1 MLILSQTPHH
11 VQIYFYT
18 LCLKYILDN
27 NLFECSENAGVWLPP
42 SDGFDVA
49 SPSLLDIKS
58 IDLNLLSSPLDL
70 LIFRRLPLLL
80 AQRQDQV
87 QWHFNPSCK
96 AALANIIRLILVLQA
111 GWGERNILTTQF
123 YVWSANDQSILQANL
138 IHAALSSDANVD
150 DARLCIGALSQGAAL
165 LQTAYQPILL
175 SGALL
180 GFLSKKKRMKKEYQ
194 AYLLRM
200 NLPTHGTAE
209 DCRKRV
215 EAAIIKLKEEKD
227 NFLRTARKRREL
239 GEVPRIV
246 VLKREIERTF
256 ALPVAGYWDL
266 QDCTVIML
274 PQKAVDKPPSEEE
287 LYRIFRHGT
296 DAELS
301 TSMKA
306 RNHAIH
312 DVLMN
317 MRERTRPPSGPQ
329 LLLNEAKVLSV
340 NFMDLCRNVT
350 LRKLFY
356 MQQVNTRGP
365 FEWNILKASSLRSWL
380 S

>member
-1 MLILSQTPHH
+1 
-11 VQIYFYT
+11 
-18 LCLKYILDN
+18 
-27 NLFECSENAGVWLPP
+27 
-42 SDGFDVA
+42 
-49 SPSLLDIKS
+49 
-58 IDLNLLSSPLDL
+58 
-70 LIFRRLPLLL
+70 
-80 AQRQDQV
+80 
-87 QWHFNPSCK
+87 
-96 AALANIIRLILVLQA
+96 
-111 GWGERNILTTQF
+111 
-123 YVWSANDQSILQANL
+123 
-138 IHAALSSDANVD
+138 LSSDANVD
-150 DARLCIGALSQGAAL
+150 DARLCIGALAQGAAL

-194 AYLLRM
+194 AHLLRM
-200 NLPTHGTAE
+200 NLPTHGTTE

-227 NFLRTARKRREL
+227 NFLRTAQKRREL

-266 QDCTVIML
+266 QECTVTML
-274 PQKAVDKPPSEEE
+274 PRKAANKPPSEEE

-301 TSMKA
+301 ASMKA
-306 RNHAIH
+306 RNHAIY

-317 MRERTRPPSGPQ
+317 IRERIRPLQ
-329 LLLNEAKVLSV
+329 LLLNEAKVLSI

-356 MQQVNTRGP
+356 MQQVNTQGP
-365 FEWNILKASSLRSWL
+365 LECNILKAFSLRS
-380 S
+380 